1 VTPTATSAAVSPA
14 AAVAVSLPVTRRR
27 LDRDDL
33 LMRLGICLLI
43 GWMLV
48 TLVLPLWW
56 LLSKSFQNHDGEFIG
71 LQNYIYYFSTP
82 ALFDSVWNSLF
93 IALLST
99 AIVLPIAFVY
109 AYALQRSCMRWKG
122 LFQALALIPILA
134 PSLLPAISLIYLF
147 GNQGFLK
154 GLVFG
159 GSIYGAGG
167 IVVSQVFYCL
177 PHALIILVASLSMA
191 DARLYEAANALGA
204 SKTRIFFTVT
214 LPGAKYGIISAAFVI
229 FTLVITD
236 FGIAKVIGGK
246 FNVLATDIFK
256 QVIGQ
261 QNFEMGAVVGF
272 ILLIPA
278 VVAFAADRITQRRQ
292 VALLSA
298 RAVPLQPL
306 PEPRRDWTLFTFC
319 IIVGGLIFS
328 LLAMAA
334 WASFVTRWPYNLSL
348 TLKNYAFGDFDTNGW
363 SAYWNSV
370 ELASWTAVI
379 GTVVVFVGAYLLE
392 KTRGFVWGRTLAQ
405 FMAMLPLA
413 VPGLVL
419 GLAYIFF
426 FNAKWN
432 PLGFIYATMIILVVN
447 SITHFYTVS
456 HLTATAAL
464 KQLDPEFEAVSASL
478 KVSLLRT
485 MARVTIPVCLPSIL
499 DVSIYLFVN
508 AMTTV
513 SAVIFLYSADTKLAA
528 IAVINM
534 DESVSTAAAAAM
546 AMTIVAT
553 SAAVKITHVLLTRRF
568 ERTTQAWRRR

>member
-1 VTPTATSAAVSPA
+1 MTPAASATAATATSAPFGAPP
-14 AAVAVSLPVTRRR
+14 VARRR
-27 LDRDDL
+27 LDRDDIV
-33 LMRLGICLLI
+33 MRAGVCLLI
-43 GWMLV
+43 GWLLV
-48 TLVLPLWW
+48 TLALPLGT
-56 LLSKSFQNHDGEFIG
+56 LLAKSFQDQDGKFVG
-71 LQNYIYYFSTP
+71 LANYIHYFSTP
-82 ALFDSVWNSLF
+82 ALFYSVWNSLF
-93 IALLST
+93 IAFLST
-99 AIVLPIAFVY
+99 AIVLPIAFTY

-154 GLVFG
+154 GLLFG
-159 GSIYGAGG
+159 GEIYGAGG

-177 PHALIILVASLSMA
+177 PHAMIILVASLSMA

-214 LPGAKYGIISAAFVI
+214 LPGAKYGIISAAFVV

-236 FGIAKVIGGK
+236 FGIAKVIGGQ

-278 VVAFAADRITQRRQ
+278 VVAFIADRITQRRQ

-298 RAVPLQPL
+298 RAVPLQFV
-306 PEPRRDWTLFTFC
+306 PEPRRDWALFAFC
-319 IIVGGLIFS
+319 AVVGGLIFGI
-328 LLAMAA
+328 LAMAV
-334 WASFVTRWPYNLSL
+334 WASFVTRWPYNLAL

-370 ELASWTAVI
+370 ILATWTATI
-379 GTVVVFVGAYLLE
+379 GTIVIFLGAYLLE
-392 KTRGFVWGRTLAQ
+392 KTRRFAFWRGVAQ
-405 FMAMLPLA
+405 LMAMLPMA

-426 FNAKWN
+426 FNAKAN
-432 PLGFIYATMIILVVN
+432 PLGFIYATMAILVVN

-513 SAVIFLYSADTKLAA
+513 SAVIFLYSADTKLASVT
-528 IAVINM
+528 IINM
-534 DESVSTAAAAAM
+534 DEAGFTAAAAAM
-546 AMTIVAT
+546 ATTIVAT
-553 SAAVKITHVLLTRRF
+553 SAAVKIAHVLLTRRL
-568 ERTTQAWRRR
+568 ERATQAWRKR

>member
-1 VTPTATSAAVSPA
+1 MTSVAAPA
-14 AAVAVSLPVTRRR
+14 AASFPATRRR
-27 LDRDDL
+27 LDRDDI

-48 TLVLPLWW
+48 TLVLPLGM
-56 LLSKSFQNHDGEFIG
+56 LLLKSFKNQQGDFIG
-71 LQNYIYYFSTP
+71 LANYIHYFSTP
-82 ALFDSVWNSLF
+82 ALFASVWNSLF
-93 IALLST
+93 IAVTST
-99 AIVLPIAFVY
+99 AIVLPLAFVY

-154 GLVFG
+154 GWMFG
-159 GSIYGAGG
+159 VSIYGAVG
-167 IVVSQVFYCL
+167 IIISQVFYCF
-177 PHALIILVASLSMA
+177 PHALMILVAALSMA
-191 DARLYEAANALGA
+191 DARLYEAADALGA
-204 SKTRIFFTVT
+204 SRTRVFFTVT
-214 LPGAKYGIISAAFVI
+214 LPGAKYGVISAGFVI

-236 FGIAKVIGGK
+236 FGIAKVIGGR

-278 VVAFAADRITQRRQ
+278 VVAFAADRIIQRRQ

-298 RAVPLQPL
+298 RAVPLEPR
-306 PEPRRDWTLFTFC
+306 PVPRRDWGLFAFC
-319 IIVGGLIFS
+319 ALVGGLIFG
-328 LLAMAA
+328 LLAMSA
-334 WASFVTRWPYNLSL
+334 WASFVTRWPYNLAL

-363 SAYWNSV
+363 AAYWNSV
-370 ELASWTAVI
+370 VLATWTAAI
-379 GTVVVFVGAYLLE
+379 GTGVVFLGAYLME
-392 KTRGFVWGRTLAQ
+392 KTRGFAWGRGLAQ
-405 FMAMLPLA
+405 FMAMLPMA

-426 FNAKWN
+426 FNARGN

-447 SITHFYTVS
+447 SVTHFYTVS
-456 HLTATAAL
+456 HLTATTSL

-485 MARVTIPVCLPSIL
+485 MARVTVPVCLPGVL
-499 DVSIYLFVN
+499 DISIYLFVN

-513 SAVIFLYSADTKLAA
+513 SAVIFLYSTDTKLAA
-528 IAVINM
+528 VTIINM
-534 DESVSTAAAAAM
+534 DESGFTAAAAAM
-546 AMTIVAT
+546 AITIVAT
-553 SAAVKITHVLLTRRF
+553 SAAVKIAHVVLTHRLA
-568 ERTTQAWRRR
+568 RTTQAWRRR